1 MFLFQQ
7 THNKSSTMGH
17 QQRIQYLGAPATNPL
32 PGGTRNKCSSRG
44 TRNKS
49 STRGHPQQIQYQEAP
64 ATNPVPGRTC
74 NTSSTRGQ
82 MLLGLLAVGC
92 CLSNRMQPGRTPDIL
107 EFRRAESFMFPWP
120 SIHPR
125 VPVATQFPNQLM
137 TRRKKVNAFSKT
149 TCFCPNQYVFCH
161 FF

>member
-1 MFLFQQ
+1 MFLFRQ
-7 THNKSSTMGH
+7 THNKSSTTGH

-49 STRGHPQQIQYQEAP
+49 STRGHPQKIQYHGPPATNQVPGGTRNKSSTTGHPQQIQYQEAP

-92 CLSNRMQPGRTPDIL
+92 CLSNRMQPGRTSDIL

-120 SIHPR
+120 SIPR
-125 VPVATQFPNQLM
+125 YPSPLNSPT
-137 TRRKKVNAFSKT
+137 S
-149 TCFCPNQYVFCH
+149 
-161 FF
+161 